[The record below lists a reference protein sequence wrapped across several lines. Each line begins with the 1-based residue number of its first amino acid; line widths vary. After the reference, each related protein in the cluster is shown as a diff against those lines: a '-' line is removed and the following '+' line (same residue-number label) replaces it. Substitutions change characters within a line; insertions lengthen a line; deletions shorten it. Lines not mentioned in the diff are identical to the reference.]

1 MPRNLSTPPP
11 CGSACGAQLELFAPP
26 PLPAP
31 AAGFDWDRNDVVI
44 VGDSGGKDSGVLVH
58 EVCTQA
64 DQAGQLH
71 KVRVL
76 HCDLGRTPNGHLI
89 EWPGALEVAR
99 SHADLYGVPFVVRRS
114 QRWPSLW
121 DRIMD
126 HGNFP
131 GFFARFCTSDLKTAV
146 GRDYVDEVAAELRL
160 GRPIRAGYAMG
171 MRAEESRAR
180 AKNSGQCCAGCI
192 SRFTANCL
200 DGTASRG
207 EPRRMVPRR
216 SDSSS
221 GLACMTSVAG
231 VLRASVVQRM
241 HHAVGAA
248 DSCRSRRV
256 MDGSGEFWWRDRR
269 ARGRQAARCR
279 GSLDAAAAGSD
290 LREDAAGVR

>member
-11 CGSACGAQLELFAPP
+11 CGSGCGAQLELFAPP

-64 DQAGQLH
+64 DQEGQLH
-71 KVRVL
+71 KVKVL

-99 SHADLYGVPFVVRRS
+99 SHADLYGVPFAVRRS

-121 DRIMD
+121 DRVMD

-146 GRDYVDEVAAELRL
+146 GRDYVDEIAAELRL

-180 AKNSGQCCAGCI
+180 AKKPVIEQH
-192 SRFTANCL
+192 RMTAK
-200 DGTASRG
+200 T
-207 EPRRMVPRR
+207 
-216 SDSSS
+216 
-221 GLACMTSVAG
+221 
-231 VLRASVVQRM
+231 LRDVTTWLPV
-241 HHAVGAA
+241 HHLKTDEVWKAHRKHGIPWHPAYEHVGRL
-248 DSCRSRRV
+248 SCRACPLAK
-256 MDGSGEFWWRDRR
+256 R
-269 ARGRQAARCR
+269 ADLIASARINR
-279 GSLDAAAAGSD
+279 EIFAEWAGAEQRLGKPFKMNLTLKQIIELARS
-290 LREDAAGVR
+290 

>member
-1 MPRNLSTPPP
+1 MPKNLSTPPP
-11 CGSACGAQLELFAPP
+11 CGSACGAQLELFTPP

-89 EWPGALEVAR
+89 EWPGALAVAR
-99 SHADLYGVPFVVRRS
+99 SHADLYGVPYVVRRS

-126 HGNFP
+126 HGNWP
-131 GFFARFCTSDLKTAV
+131 GFFARFCTSDTKTAV

-160 GRPIRAGYAMG
+160 GRPIRAGYALG

-180 AKNSGQCCAGCI
+180 ARKPVIEQH
-192 SRFTANCL
+192 RMTAK
-200 DGTASRG
+200 T
-207 EPRRMVPRR
+207 
-216 SDSSS
+216 
-221 GLACMTSVAG
+221 
-231 VLRASVVQRM
+231 LRDVTTWLPV
-241 HHAVGAA
+241 HHLKTDEVWKAHAEHGIPWHPAYEHVGRL
-248 DSCRSRRV
+248 SCRACPLAK
-256 MDGSGEFWWRDRR
+256 R
-269 ARGRQAARCR
+269 ADLVASAR
-279 GSLDAAAAGSD
+279 LNPEIFAEWAGAEERMGMPFKKNLTLKQIIELARS
-290 LREDAAGVR
+290 

>member
-1 MPRNLSTPPP
+1 MPKNLSTPPP

-26 PLPAP
+26 PLPEP
-31 AAGFDWDRNDVVI
+31 AAGFDWDRNDIVI

-126 HGNFP
+126 HGNWP
-131 GFFARFCTSDLKTAV
+131 GFFARFCTSDTKTAV

-160 GRPIRAGYAMG
+160 GRPIRAGYAMS

-180 AKNSGQCCAGCI
+180 AKKPVIEQH
-192 SRFTANCL
+192 RMTAK
-200 DGTASRG
+200 T
-207 EPRRMVPRR
+207 
-216 SDSSS
+216 
-221 GLACMTSVAG
+221 
-231 VLRASVVQRM
+231 LRDVTTWPPV
-241 HHAVGAA
+241 HHLKTDEVWKAHREHGIPWHPAYEHVGRL
-248 DSCRSRRV
+248 SCRSCPLAK
-256 MDGSGEFWWRDRR
+256 R
-269 ARGRQAARCR
+269 ADLVSSARINPEIF
-279 GSLDAAAAGSD
+279 A
-290 LREDAAGVR
+290 E

>member
-1 MPRNLSTPPP
+1 MRRNLSTPPP

-26 PLPAP
+26 PLPVP

-99 SHADLYGVPFVVRRS
+99 SHADLYGVPFVVRHS

-180 AKNSGQCCAGCI
+180 AKKPVIEQH
-192 SRFTANCL
+192 RMTAK
-200 DGTASRG
+200 T
-207 EPRRMVPRR
+207 
-216 SDSSS
+216 
-221 GLACMTSVAG
+221 
-231 VLRASVVQRM
+231 LRDVTTWLPV
-241 HHAVGAA
+241 HHLKTDEVWKAHREHGIPWHPAYEHVGRL
-248 DSCRSRRV
+248 SCRACPLAK
-256 MDGSGEFWWRDRR
+256 R
-269 ARGRQAARCR
+269 ADLIASARINR
-279 GSLDAAAAGSD
+279 EIFAEWAGAEQRLGKPFKKNLTLKQIVELARS
-290 LREDAAGVR
+290 

>member
-31 AAGFDWDRNDVVI
+31 AAGFDWERNDVVI

-99 SHADLYGVPFVVRRS
+99 SHADLYGVPFAVRRS

-121 DRIMD
+121 DRVMD

-146 GRDYVDEVAAELRL
+146 GRDYVDEIAAELRL

-180 AKNSGQCCAGCI
+180 AKKPVIEQH
-192 SRFTANCL
+192 RMTAK
-200 DGTASRG
+200 T
-207 EPRRMVPRR
+207 
-216 SDSSS
+216 
-221 GLACMTSVAG
+221 
-231 VLRASVVQRM
+231 LRDVTTWLPV
-241 HHAVGAA
+241 HHLKTDEVWKAHRKHGIPWHPAYEHVGRL
-248 DSCRSRRV
+248 SCRACPLAK
-256 MDGSGEFWWRDRR
+256 R
-269 ARGRQAARCR
+269 ADLIASARINR
-279 GSLDAAAAGSD
+279 EIFTEWAGAEQRLGKPFKKNLTLKQIIELARS
-290 LREDAAGVR
+290 

>member
-1 MPRNLSTPPP
+1 MPKNLITAPP

-26 PLPAP
+26 PPP
-31 AAGFDWDRNDVVI
+31 TSAAEFDWDRNDVVI

-76 HCDLGRTPNGHLI
+76 HCDLGRTPKGHLI

-114 QRWPSLW
+114 RRWPSLW

-126 HGNFP
+126 HGNWP

-146 GRDYVDEVAAELRL
+146 GRDYADEVAAELRL

-180 AKNSGQCCAGCI
+180 ARKPVIEQH
-192 SRFTANCL
+192 RMTAK
-200 DGTASRG
+200 T
-207 EPRRMVPRR
+207 
-216 SDSSS
+216 
-221 GLACMTSVAG
+221 
-231 VLRASVVQRM
+231 LRDVTTWLPV
-241 HHAVGAA
+241 HHLKTDEVWKAHREHGIPWHPAYEHVGRL
-248 DSCRSRRV
+248 SCRACPLAK
-256 MDGSGEFWWRDRR
+256 R
-269 ARGRQAARCR
+269 ADLIASARINPEIFAEWA
-279 GSLDAAAAGSD
+279 DAEKRLVKPFKKNLTLKQIIELARS
-290 LREDAAGVR
+290 